1 MQMKNRTILL
11 QLLKTI
17 VFFYLFASVSYS
29 GEPPSLYV
37 IPISGKVDIGM
48 AAFVKR
54 AVAIYNKDKNS
65 IFIFK
70 IDTFGGRV
78 DSALKIVD
86 YILSIPKIK
95 TIAFVDKKAISAGA
109 LITLACGRLVM
120 KNNTTIG
127 DCAPIMFLKE
137 GPKMM
142 GEKFQSPLRA
152 KFRTLAKRNGYPA
165 KLAEAMVTAGKA
177 VYCVKWADKI
187 KYMDELEIKELETE
201 EAKTILSKKT
211 IVAEGE
217 LLTMGDNEA
226 YDLGFSQMSV
236 ADFDEMVE
244 KLDLTKYK
252 KVFVNVSWSESLVG
266 YISVITPF
274 LLMIGIGALYTEI
287 KAPGFGVFGIVGISC
302 LFLVLFNQYFAGLA
316 DHTEILIILIGI
328 GFLLLEVVV
337 FPGFGISGIT
347 GICFICAGLILS
359 LQDFVIPDPQIPWQ
373 KSIFLTNIA
382 MVLVSFVSA
391 FFISL
396 FFVAYILP
404 KFSKIIKGPCLDTN
418 LKGSHANLPM
428 TDKINIKDTGIAFTL
443 LRPSG
448 KVLINDEILD
458 VITTF
463 GQFIEKG
470 AAVTVIEIRGG
481 IIVVDRLL

>member
-1 MQMKNRTILL
+1 MVKMKSKSVLLLFLQTI
-11 QLLKTI
+11 I
-17 VFFYLFASVSYS
+17 IISFFSSISYS
-29 GEPPSLYV
+29 KENTSLYI

-54 AVAIYNKDKNS
+54 AAAIYNKDKNS
-65 IFIFK
+65 IFVFK

-86 YILSIPKIK
+86 YILSIPKTK
-95 TIAFVDKKAISAGA
+95 TIAFVEKKAISAGA
-109 LITLACGRLVM
+109 LITLSCGRLVM

-152 KFRTLAKRNGYPA
+152 KFRTLAKRNGYPE

-177 VYCVKWADKI
+177 VYCVKWADKTR
-187 KYMDELEIKELETE
+187 YMDELEIKELDKE
-201 EAKTILSKKT
+201 EAKAVLSKKT
-211 IVAEGE
+211 IVAKGE
-217 LLTMGDNEA
+217 LLTMGDHEA
-226 YDLGFSQMSV
+226 YDLGFSRMSV
-236 ADFDEMVE
+236 ANFDEMIE
-244 KLDLTKYK
+244 KLDLTKYD

-266 YISVITPF
+266 YISMITPF
-274 LLMIGIGALYTEI
+274 LLMIGIGAIYTEI
-287 KAPGFGVFGIVGISC
+287 KAPGFGLFGIIGIIC
-302 LFLVLFNQYFAGLA
+302 LFLVFFNQYFAGLA
-316 DHTEILIILIGI
+316 GHTEFLIILIGM
-328 GFLLLEVVV
+328 GCLLLEVFV
-337 FPGFGISGIT
+337 FPGFGIAGIT

-359 LQDFVIPDPQIPWQ
+359 FQDFVIPDPKIPWQ
-373 KSIFLTNIA
+373 KAIFLTNII

-396 FFVAYILP
+396 FFIGCILP
-404 KFSKIIKGPCLDTN
+404 KFSKIIKGPYLNTD
-418 LKGSHANLPM
+418 LKGFHPALPL
-428 TDKINIKDTGIAFTL
+428 TDKININDAGFSYTL

-448 KVLINDEILD
+448 KAFINDEIFD

-470 AAVTVIEIRGG
+470 VKVKVIDIRGN
-481 IIVVDRLL
+481 IIVVDRK